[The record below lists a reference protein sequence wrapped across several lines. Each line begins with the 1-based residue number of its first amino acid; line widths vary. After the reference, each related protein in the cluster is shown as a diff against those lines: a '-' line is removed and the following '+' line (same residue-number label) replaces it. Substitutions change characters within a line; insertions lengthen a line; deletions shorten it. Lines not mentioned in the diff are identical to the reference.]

1 MSVNNYLNPQEEIL
15 YKLEIRGKDKATLS
29 EMVGVTNKRVFH
41 FQNLKKYDRIYRDI
55 PLSQVKYLENAWHS
69 INFLKLILG
78 IILLVIGV
86 GFLLNRFLMFFSI
99 IPFIP
104 GIILIIKALKQKGY
118 FLINNDDWKFKF
130 RRREDIQ
137 NIEEII
143 KNIYYLQSL

>member
-1 MSVNNYLNPQEEIL
+1 MSINNYLNPQEDIL

-69 INFLKLILG
+69 INILKLILG

-99 IPFIP
+99 IPFIL

-130 RRREDIQ
+130 KRREDIQ
-137 NIEEII
+137 IIEEII

>member
-1 MSVNNYLNPQEEIL
+1 MSVNNYLNPQEDIL

-69 INFLKLILG
+69 INLLKLILG

-130 RRREDIQ
+130 KRREDIQ